1 LTERAPERRRPVR
14 DLAGRSDS
22 AEAFPAVVVAARL
35 SAGHGHTLGF
45 DTPALI
51 AVRLT
56 APYFHQGG
64 GGVEF
69 GPADPAAAR
78 QALRTAV
85 LPYYNARFQLR
96 FTDAELDDLTEFLL
110 SL

>member
-1 LTERAPERRRPVR
+1 MNA
-14 DLAGRSDS
+14 DGD
-22 AEAFPAVVVAARL
+22 
-35 SAGHGHTLGF
+35 TLGF
-45 DTPALI
+45 DTPALS

-56 APYFHQGG
+56 APYFHQGS

-69 GPADPAAAR
+69 APADPAAAR
-78 QALRTAV
+78 QALRTVV